1 VEGTALQ
8 TRIIFDRMQEH
19 GAPIHRVINGGGIP
33 KRNPTLNRIYA
44 NALKKPVLVPEGD
57 VTSLG
62 SVIFAF
68 LAAGDF
74 RTIEEAQNALCPPFK
89 VYEPDAAE
97 SARYDRLYA
106 LFRDA
111 YFALGTPNPVNAPAP
126 KHGLLDALK
135 GSAAA
140 PSAGHTLGRILPEL
154 QVIQREA
161 IAAAGMAP
169 ALAD

>member
-1 VEGTALQ
+1 
-8 TRIIFDRMQEH
+8 
-19 GAPIHRVINGGGIP
+19 
-33 KRNPTLNRIYA
+33 
-44 NALKKPVLVPEGD
+44 
-57 VTSLG
+57 
-62 SVIFAF
+62 VIFAF

-74 RTIEEAQNALCPPFK
+74 KTIEEAQDALCPPFK

-111 YFALGTPNPVNAPAP
+111 YFALGTPNPVNAPGS

-135 GSAAA
+135 GAAA
-140 PSAGHTLGRILPEL
+140 PHSGHTLGRILPEL

-161 IAAAGMAP
+161 LTAAGMTSGLP
-169 ALAD
+169 G